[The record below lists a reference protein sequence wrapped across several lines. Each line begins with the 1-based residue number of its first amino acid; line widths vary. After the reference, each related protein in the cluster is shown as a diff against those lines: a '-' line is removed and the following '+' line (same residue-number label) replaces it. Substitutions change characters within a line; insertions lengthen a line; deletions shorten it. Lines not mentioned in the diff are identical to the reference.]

1 VKRNRGLWVSV
12 IFVAVLVVGSSL
24 SFAFGVFKP
33 VLGLDLEGGLAV
45 ILSAPE
51 GTDPGTMQQAL
62 ENIRNRVD
70 AFGVGEPDIFVS
82 GNTIEIQI
90 PGLSDSTVEQR
101 DTNLS
106 CIEDTDQASY
116 GCSTDQAVATEALS
130 GFSVGSQASQVCL
143 LDGNGDQLACY
154 ASQAD
159 ADAAKQGITTEPKSS
174 PTSSASAS
182 ATGSPSASASP
193 TAGPPP
199 GASQYCLTDFSN
211 TELRCYPSRAAAESA
226 RKGIT
231 SQVTKSSWCVQ
242 APAASPSPS
251 ATPTPSAS
259 ATPSGKT
266 KRASASPSVSA
277 SPSAASDPSA
287 AYAQL
292 DTASA
297 QPLPCDYASK
307 SEAQSALDG
316 WTAAH
321 VTTQYCVVSSQG
333 QDLGCYTT
341 LSAAAEQ
348 QRATGQQRLLD
359 TIGKTARLEERQT
372 LEIVPAGTPQ
382 AAQIQLTCQTQ
393 EEQATKDCQ
402 GGAQDQNDVWYPDPS
417 RNELVHLGPVIITG
431 GNITKASAQLS
442 GGTQT
447 NPITQWVVTFQ
458 LDGQGSDAFAK
469 ATTAAL
475 AQRTPQ
481 NQIAIALDRSIVSN
495 PQVTGA
501 ITTGNGQIE
510 GNFTED
516 SAKQLA
522 SLLNAGALP
531 VELTRQSVRTV
542 SPTLGSESLKQ
553 GIIAGIAGL
562 ILLFVYLL
570 LYYRMLGIVA
580 WFGMT
585 IWAILAIALVSLA
598 GKSFGYA
605 LTLAGVAGLVISLG
619 VTADS
624 YIVFFE
630 RLKDEVRSGR
640 APRAAVQPAFK
651 RAFKTIVAADIV
663 TGIAAAVLYLTAVS
677 SVRGF
682 ALTLGVATA
691 LDLFV
696 VYFFK
701 RPTVYL
707 IARTR
712 ALAEMRGFG
721 LTAATAADHA
731 ALDTTMEPDA

>member
-1 VKRNRGLWVSV
+1 
-12 IFVAVLVVGSSL
+12 
-24 SFAFGVFKP
+24 
-33 VLGLDLEGGLAV
+33 
-45 ILSAPE
+45 
-51 GTDPGTMQQAL
+51 
-62 ENIRNRVD
+62 
-70 AFGVGEPDIFVS
+70 
-82 GNTIEIQI
+82 
-90 PGLSDSTVEQR
+90 
-101 DTNLS
+101 
-106 CIEDTDQASY
+106 
-116 GCSTDQAVATEALS
+116 
-130 GFSVGSQASQVCL
+130 
-143 LDGNGDQLACY
+143 
-154 ASQAD
+154 
-159 ADAAKQGITTEPKSS
+159 
-174 PTSSASAS
+174 
-182 ATGSPSASASP
+182 
-193 TAGPPP
+193 
-199 GASQYCLTDFSN
+199 
-211 TELRCYPSRAAAESA
+211 
-226 RKGIT
+226 
-231 SQVTKSSWCVQ
+231 
-242 APAASPSPS
+242 
-251 ATPTPSAS
+251 
-259 ATPSGKT
+259 
-266 KRASASPSVSA
+266 
-277 SPSAASDPSA
+277 
-287 AYAQL
+287 
-292 DTASA
+292 
-297 QPLPCDYASK
+297 
-307 SEAQSALDG
+307 
-316 WTAAH
+316 

-333 QDLGCYTT
+333 EDLGCFPTQ
-341 LSAAAEQ
+341 AAAA
-348 QRATGQQRLLD
+348 QRQRETGQQRLLE

-372 LEIVPAGTPQ
+372 LEIVPSTSPQ
-382 AAQIQLTCQTQ
+382 AASIQLTCQKP
-393 EEQATKDCQ
+393 EELDTPACSGK
-402 GGAQDQNDVWYPDPS
+402 AQDQNEVWYPDD
-417 RNELVHLGPVIITG
+417 RGNYVHLGPIIITG

-442 GGTQT
+442 GGSQT
-447 NPITQWVVTFQ
+447 DPLTQWVVAFQ
-458 LDGQGSDAFAK
+458 LDGAGADAFAT

-475 AQRTPQ
+475 QEPSPR
-481 NQIAIALDRSIVSN
+481 NQIAIALDRTIISN

-542 SPTLGSESLKQ
+542 SPTLGEESLKQ
-553 GIIAGIAGL
+553 GIVAGIAGL

-570 LYYRMLGIVA
+570 LYYRLLGIVA

-585 IWAILAIALVSLA
+585 IWAVLAIALISLA

-640 APRAAVQPAFK
+640 APRVAVQPAFK

-707 IARTR
+707 IARTK
-712 ALAEMRGFG
+712 ALSEMHGFG
-721 LTAATAADHA
+721 LTAATAADHE
-731 ALDTTMEPDA
+731 ALDTTVEPDA